1 MKNNLEKHTILV
13 TGELILFFCILLA
26 SYSCRD
32 KSKEGLIPEKTFTSI
47 LSDSYLADGL
57 LSMSDIMAKYSKKD
71 STSNYIDIIKSY
83 GYSYEQ
89 MEKTLNYYF
98 INDPKRLVRIYD
110 KIDEKLSGI
119 EFTVSTEQYNAIAEN
134 AKKLKK
140 NSNFSLPDPEMKDK
154 PEFSYD
160 IYPPGIFTLE
170 FSVTV
175 YPDDQSVHPS
185 FIAWY
190 STADGPDTGQKI
202 YFPAIRYIKDGWP
215 HIYTVRG
222 RVEGNKKS
230 ILKGLYLDYE
240 NNPDFGRQHAEILNL
255 SFSYIGDLQ

>member
-1 MKNNLEKHTILV
+1 MKNNLEKHTIL
-13 TGELILFFCILLA
+13 TAGELILFFSILLA
-26 SYSCRD
+26 TYSCRD

-57 LSMSDIMAKYSKKD
+57 LSMSDIRDKFSKKD

-83 GYSYEQ
+83 GYSYDQ

-98 INDPKRLVRIYD
+98 INDPKHLVSIYD
-110 KIDEKLSGI
+110 KIDAKLSEIELKVSAEQENALAAITAKLKRQRHYSLSDPGVKEKL
-119 EFTVSTEQYNAIAEN
+119 
-134 AKKLKK
+134 
-140 NSNFSLPDPEMKDK
+140 
-154 PEFSYD
+154 EFSYD

-175 YPDDQSVHPS
+175 YPDDQSCHPS

-190 STADGPDTGQKI
+190 STAEGPDTGQKK

-215 HIYTVRG
+215 HIYTVKG
-222 RVEGNKKS
+222 KIEGNKKS
-230 ILKGLYLDYE
+230 ILKGSYFDYE

-255 SFSYIGDLQ
+255 SFSYIGDLK